1 MTNLTV
7 VIPTL
12 KKYKQGLEY
21 LKNYFKGRPY
31 RIVLVDNSRKNLG
44 FAPAVNKGAKGA
56 RTKWLLILNDDIKFY
71 DDNTLERLIKE
82 AEVKKLDA
90 LSPTLI
96 NPGGRMENVAYKIL
110 LNGSIAK
117 GNIKKNDFDGLTAAC
132 LLIKTAVFEEL
143 GGFDEEFFVSL
154 EDVEFFL
161 RFKKAGYKMGVS
173 SIKVFHN
180 HMTTTS
186 TMGNFKARQDMINW
200 WRLYLKHPDRFKL
213 NLDFI
218 VERLRNVSGFIKA
231 SIKS

>member
-154 EDVEFFL
+154 EDV
-161 RFKKAGYKMGVS
+161 
-173 SIKVFHN
+173 I
-180 HMTTTS
+180 
-186 TMGNFKARQDMINW
+186 
-200 WRLYLKHPDRFKL
+200 
-213 NLDFI
+213 
-218 VERLRNVSGFIKA
+218 
-231 SIKS
+231 